1 MKESKQHGKTGKR
14 RRNPQPASIL
24 HSALGGYFRLPL
36 AGTAVAVALAL
47 LFGPR
52 LGAETPGALRYR
64 EAVRP
69 ILVHY
74 CYDCHAD
81 GMNKGGVALDQFKS
95 DDALVADRD
104 FWWSVLRYLR
114 AGLMP
119 PEKKPRP
126 APAEQKCVED
136 WIKTAVLGIDP
147 GNPDPGRA
155 VMRRL
160 NRVEYRN
167 TIRDL
172 MGIDFRTDKEF
183 PPDDTG
189 YGFDNIGA
197 VLTVSP
203 LLLEKYLR
211 AAETIVAAAVPA
223 KEWVPRA
230 QTVGGAEFLALD
242 ASGKGDRMTLSTPV
256 SVAHTVQVETAGKYR
271 LALDLKVLVTFNFTP
286 GRCRLMVRTDNH
298 QALTREIAW
307 QDFQDFRFEWDEQW
321 AAGDHPVT
329 LELRPLTSPGEKGAT
344 TATVQIAA
352 MEIQG
357 PLDAPHQ
364 VRPAG
369 FERFFS
375 HDAPTGVAER
385 RACARAVVNR
395 FARKAFRRP
404 VDDPTLDR
412 LVTIAEKGY
421 QQPGRSF
428 EQGVAQALVAVL
440 ASPRF
445 LFRVEETGACGTG
458 RLGSP
463 VDEYALAAR
472 LSYFLWA
479 TMPDEELLQL
489 ADQGKLRHNL
499 ESQVKRMVADPRFQ
513 GLIENFTGQWLQVRD
528 LEDLAIDERRVLARD
543 NGSEQ
548 ALDRELE
555 EFRARQAQALLPEQ
569 GKPTGPAKP
578 PPVLDPPKVRLDDAL
593 RASMRRE
600 TEWFFG
606 DIAREDRSVLELI
619 DSDHTFVDESLA
631 RFYGLANV
639 TGSGMRRV
647 ALPND
652 SPRGG
657 VLTQAAVLVV
667 TSNPTRTSA
676 VKRGRFILENILG
689 TPSPPPP
696 PDVPGLET
704 AESTFKDHEPTLRET
719 LELHRDKPLC
729 ASCHA
734 RMDPLGLALENFN
747 ALGLWRDHERNQ
759 PIDASGKLITGES
772 FHDARDLKR
781 ILKNDH
787 RRDFYRCL
795 TEKLLTYALGRGLEY
810 YDVGT
815 VDQIVEGLEKEGG
828 RSSALLLGI
837 IESPAFQERRSL

>member
-1 MKESKQHGKTGKR
+1 
-14 RRNPQPASIL
+14 
-24 HSALGGYFRLPL
+24 
-36 AGTAVAVALAL
+36 
-47 LFGPR
+47 
-52 LGAETPGALRYR
+52 
-64 EAVRP
+64 
-69 ILVHY
+69 
-74 CYDCHAD
+74 
-81 GMNKGGVALDQFKS
+81 
-95 DDALVADRD
+95 
-104 FWWSVLRYLR
+104 
-114 AGLMP
+114 
-119 PEKKPRP
+119 
-126 APAEQKCVED
+126 
-136 WIKTAVLGIDP
+136 
-147 GNPDPGRA
+147 
-155 VMRRL
+155 MRRA
-160 NRVEYRN
+160 
-167 TIRDL
+167 
-172 MGIDFRTDKEF
+172 KETEWRF
-183 PPDDTG
+183 PPPQG
-189 YGFDNIGA
+189 GP
-197 VLTVSP
+197 TV
-203 LLLEKYLR
+203 K
-211 AAETIVAAAVPA
+211 
-223 KEWVPRA
+223 
-230 QTVGGAEFLALD
+230 VGI
-242 ASGKGDRMTLSTPV
+242 
-256 SVAHTVQVETAGKYR
+256 AGNYR

-286 GRCRLMVRTDNH
+286 GRCRLIVKTDGR
-298 QALTREIAW
+298 QALTRELAW
-307 QDFQDFRFEWDEQW
+307 QDFQDFHFEWEEMW

-352 MEIQG
+352 LEIQG

-375 HDAPTGVAER
+375 QDAPTGTAER
-385 RACARAVVNR
+385 RAYARAVVNR
-395 FARKAFRRP
+395 FATKAFRRP

-421 QQPGRSF
+421 QQPGKSF

-445 LFRVEETGACGTG
+445 LFRVEEAGTCGRG
-458 RLGSP
+458 RLASP
-463 VDEYALAAR
+463 IDEYALASR

-479 TMPDEELLQL
+479 TMPDEELFHL
-489 ADQGKLRHNL
+489 ADQGGLRHNL

-528 LEDLAIDERRVLARD
+528 LEDLPIDERRVLARD

-569 GKPTGPAKP
+569 GLTGGAAKP
-578 PPVLDPPKVRLDDAL
+578 PPVLDPPKVRLDNAL
-593 RASMRRE
+593 RESMLRE

-606 DIAREDRSVLELI
+606 NIAREDRSVLELI
-619 DSDHTFVDESLA
+619 DSDYTFVDEGLA

-647 ALPND
+647 SLPNG
-652 SPRGG
+652 SARGG

-676 VKRGRFILENILG
+676 VKRGRFIFGEHFRG

-704 AESTFKDHEPTLRET
+704 AESTFKDHKPTALRET
-719 LELHRDKPLC
+719 LELHRERPSC

-747 ALGLWRDHERNQ
+747 ALGQWRDQERNQ
-759 PIDASGKLITGES
+759 PIDATGKLITGET

-781 ILKNDH
+781 LLKSDH

-795 TEKLLTYALGRGLEY
+795 TEKLLTYALGRGLECG
-810 YDVGT
+810 DVGM
-815 VDQIVEGLEKEGG
+815 VDQIVAGVEDEKG
-828 RSSALLLGI
+828 RFSALLMGI
-837 IESPAFQERRSL
+837 IESPAFEKRAKFIKGPDRPLLPEPAPPANLIAKAR